1 MAKQT
6 LGLGTTANDHSGDSL
21 RAAGTKINANF
32 TELYNAL
39 GVNGTLTV
47 ATVAKSG
54 DYVDLLNKPATAPAL
69 VAPPVS
75 STASGVVGQISWDA
89 NYIYVCVNTNT
100 WKRVALTTW

>member
-6 LGLGTTANDHSGDSL
+6 LGLGTTANDHTGDSL
-21 RAAGTKINANF
+21 RVAGGKINNNF
-32 TELYNAL
+32 NELYTAL
-39 GVNGTLTV
+39 GNGTALAV
-47 ATVAKSG
+47 ATVAKTGS
-54 DYVDLLNKPATAPAL
+54 YNDLTNVPPTAPAL

-75 STASGVVGQISWDA
+75 STASGTTGQISWDA